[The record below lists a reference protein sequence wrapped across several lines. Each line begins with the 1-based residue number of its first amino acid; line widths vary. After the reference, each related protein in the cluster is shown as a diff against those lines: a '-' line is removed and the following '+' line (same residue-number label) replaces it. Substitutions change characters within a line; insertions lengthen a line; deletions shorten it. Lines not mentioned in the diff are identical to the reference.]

1 MLALSIPSMEEYCY
15 GNGQGGDFFRA
26 LGESMAEGYAPDT
39 NMLGSITWVYIL
51 QGDLQKAAESMSEF
65 ETAVKGRKEYAPVL
79 TFFRALLE
87 SRQGDYAGAV
97 EKLHEIL
104 ALIEVRYGHQK
115 EYDDNYWTIPD
126 IFISICRDEFCFE
139 FVFCHSLVLGEIY
152 AGLYKEGLEHSE
164 MLVDYDER
172 TAQLL
177 NCLAMYRSGLPEEAM
192 RLLEKNRHEDDGND
206 ENTYTVRALRLL
218 VALEQARYCAGAGKM
233 TEAAKI
239 VKNAVEHIWKSMPPL
254 CVHEYE
260 QACRLLTGMQ

>member
-1 MLALSIPSMEEYCY
+1 MLALRIPSMEEYCY

-39 NMLGSITWVYIL
+39 DMLGSITWVYIL

-87 SRQGDYAGAV
+87 SGQGDYAGAA

-104 ALIEVRYGHQK
+104 ALIEVRYGHQE

-164 MLVDYDER
+164 MLVNYDGR
-172 TAQLL
+172 SAWLL
-177 NCLAMYRSGLPEEAM
+177 NCLVLYRSGLPEEAM
-192 RLLEKNRHEDDGND
+192 RLLEKNRHEDDEDD
-206 ENTYTVRALRLL
+206 EDTYTVRTLRLL
-218 VALEQARYCAGAGKM
+218 AALEQARYCAGSGKM

-239 VKNAVEHIWKSMPPL
+239 VRNAEEHIWKSMPPL

-260 QACRLLTGMQ
+260 QACRLLTDMQ